1 MFESRISLL
10 IQCRI
15 IALKVSAMYYFRW
28 KFQII
33 HFVSQPFRGL
43 TPSTDCAAGTY
54 HIAYNY
60 NFFIY
65 LYYPIITDMKAEI
78 FKSPGFLLTLLLC
91 MKTRRSVMKNK
102 FGKRLFRYYLMR
114 MSQNLIFSKN
124 LISLKSFFFQ
134 CSR

>member
-1 MFESRISLL
+1 
-10 IQCRI
+10 
-15 IALKVSAMYYFRW
+15 MYYFRW

-65 LYYPIITDMKAEI
+65 LYYLIITDMKAEI

-124 LISLKSFFFQ
+124 LISLKSFFF
-134 CSR
+134 SVLSVDLTLEIFSWFVTNLNVLW